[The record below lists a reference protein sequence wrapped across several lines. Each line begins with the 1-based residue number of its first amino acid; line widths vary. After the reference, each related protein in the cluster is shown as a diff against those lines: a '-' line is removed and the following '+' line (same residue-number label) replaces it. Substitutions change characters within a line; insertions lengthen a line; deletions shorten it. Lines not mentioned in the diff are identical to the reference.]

1 MYTFTP
7 PLNQITKIYAS
18 NTIYISNNSIPKLR
32 KKQEKPLYEQAKRM
46 KVFSP
51 PNILSMLKN
60 FYYAFNTSSKYCMGF
75 KPIKNR
81 FFFIDIFLW
90 YNSITFKILKHHFL
104 IMF

>member
-1 MYTFTP
+1 MIIFGQPDSFWLIPFLIILY
-7 PLNQITKIYAS
+7 QIK
-18 NTIYISNNSIPKLR
+18 
-32 KKQEKPLYEQAKRM
+32 EKMQVRQYEKQAKRM